1 MLKTISVL
9 FLFFL
14 TFLFTFNLLAEE
26 KLVVKDE
33 TQFLYLIR
41 YEDSNGQDK
50 KYDVTING
58 IDWFKQGHINGV
70 HVVVDSKN
78 SQGFVKPS
86 FVKRVKNK

>member
-1 MLKTISVL
+1 MFKTISVL

-26 KLVVKDE
+26 TSVVKNE

-41 YEDSNGQDK
+41 YEDSNKQNK
-50 KYDVTING
+50 KYHVVING
-58 IDWFKQGHINGV
+58 IDWFKQGQIDGV
-70 HVVVDSKN
+70 HVVVDLKN
-78 SQGFVKPS
+78 SQDFVNPS